1 MSDKLSKLEQQ
12 RLNTYKRN
20 IDIGIQLQNKK
31 VKKSANVMN
40 GEIPEIED
48 KRNLYEL
55 SMDDAALEKELDKL
69 CKKLFNNR
77 NDGEAFEL
85 KTLLSKTEGYP
96 EFFIEFFP
104 KFYKQSKFT
113 NKSNA
118 TLYFKMITEEYK
130 KFMNEDNENAP
141 PGNSQINELI
151 TNLKMYLY
159 ENDYQDYIQ
168 KLEAFDTAAKSAQDE
183 QTFLNAFNGKEW
195 IEDEL
200 RDLYIFFTDPN
211 NQQFIQSKQVPNDT
225 FLKQSQRKI

>member
-118 TLYFKMITEEYK
+118 TLYF
-130 KFMNEDNENAP
+130 
-141 PGNSQINELI
+141 
-151 TNLKMYLY
+151 
-159 ENDYQDYIQ
+159 
-168 KLEAFDTAAKSAQDE
+168 
-183 QTFLNAFNGKEW
+183 
-195 IEDEL
+195 
-200 RDLYIFFTDPN
+200 
-211 NQQFIQSKQVPNDT
+211 
-225 FLKQSQRKI
+225 